1 MTEQIL
7 ERAEEPRITSDVS
20 ALIQRLAAIPV
31 RSHPVLSCYVRLEPQ
46 DRIGD
51 SYLIALKDRVR
62 ALHLGAT
69 ELALAREDRLAVE
82 RDLERIL
89 GYLSHPADLPH
100 APGLALFAGED
111 LDLFEAA
118 PLPRV
123 HRTRLILDD
132 TPWIAE
138 LLTSKHAA
146 EPVLTVVIDRKHA
159 RIFEVTSAGSAELA
173 CVMTASLLGGKF
185 HSDREEAPG
194 WGEHGY
200 HRRLKQEHHRHYAAV
215 VQRVEELLRT
225 RAIRGL
231 VLAGTRD
238 STSALARFLPDRLG
252 RHVLGTAKLNPTAI
266 SSVELQ
272 ATTLTVAAEHDRKTL
287 IMDLA
292 ALDDA
297 VGRGWA
303 VNGPRETLRAL
314 HRGQARTLFIREDLE
329 GRGFRCSGSGRLVL
343 AKGDC
348 RDEGNPQPVRDLVDE
363 SIEEALHQ
371 RVRVVMVP
379 DGAEAEAVDG
389 LAATLRFR

>member
-1 MTEQIL
+1 
-7 ERAEEPRITSDVS
+7 
-20 ALIQRLAAIPV
+20 
-31 RSHPVLSCYVRLEPQ
+31 
-46 DRIGD
+46 
-51 SYLIALKDRVR
+51 
-62 ALHLGAT
+62 
-69 ELALAREDRLAVE
+69 
-82 RDLERIL
+82 
-89 GYLSHPADLPH
+89 
-100 APGLALFAGED
+100 
-111 LDLFEAA
+111 
-118 PLPRV
+118 
-123 HRTRLILDD
+123 
-132 TPWIAE
+132 
-138 LLTSKHAA
+138 
-146 EPVLTVVIDRKHA
+146 
-159 RIFEVTSAGSAELA
+159 
-173 CVMTASLLGGKF
+173 
-185 HSDREEAPG
+185 
-194 WGEHGY
+194 
-200 HRRLKQEHHRHYAAV
+200 
-215 VQRVEELLRT
+215 
-225 RAIRGL
+225 
-231 VLAGTRD
+231 
-238 STSALARFLPDRLG
+238 LARFLPDRLG